1 VCDVAWKGAKCA
13 NAIEPVELAMS
24 SDSSDG
30 THRMRRRIL
39 HLSRAFA
46 AAQPPR
52 HWLRPNENCT
62 LYAGAVPTHRPEDDV
77 PLAALK
83 GKPAAKKPAA
93 KKKKKTA
100 GPKKKIKKKDS
111 KNSKVPHPRPL
122 VRCAGYALLLT
133 GWLAGWLL

>member
-1 VCDVAWKGAKCA
+1 MEGRQCHRACGAGHVVGQQRRYAPHASPHPAPFPRLCCCA
-13 NAIEPVELAMS
+13 
-24 SDSSDG
+24 
-30 THRMRRRIL
+30 T
-39 HLSRAFA
+39 
-46 AAQPPR
+46 PR

-133 GWLAGWLL
+133 GWLAGCFD

>member
-1 VCDVAWKGAKCA
+1 
-13 NAIEPVELAMS
+13 MS

-93 KKKKKTA
+93 KKPAAGAKRPVPEDSSDEDETPLSQKTKAKK
-100 GPKKKIKKKDS
+100 
-111 KNSKVPHPRPL
+111 
-122 VRCAGYALLLT
+122 
-133 GWLAGWLL
+133 

>member
-1 VCDVAWKGAKCA
+1 MPTGA
-13 NAIEPVELAMS
+13 PVSTAQSNLA
-24 SDSSDG
+24 
-30 THRMRRRIL
+30 RYL
-39 HLSRAFA
+39 
-46 AAQPPR
+46 
-52 HWLRPNENCT
+52 
-62 LYAGAVPTHRPEDDV
+62 VPFV

-93 KKKKKTA
+93 KKKKKKTA

-133 GWLAGWLL
+133 GWLAGCFD